1 MSSKEGHPMK
11 TRVLNFRLEPETAS
25 LINAW
30 LAKNP
35 GFTASQLGNLAL
47 RAFVTKPFVLEPV
60 AAEVAPEKDYFAAL
74 DTVLD
79 EHSDAMERL
88 K

>member
-1 MSSKEGHPMK
+1 MK
-11 TRVLNFRLEPETAS
+11 TRVLNFRLEPDTES
-25 LINAW
+25 LIDAW

-60 AAEVAPEKDYFAAL
+60 EVEQASEKSYFEAL
-74 DTVLD
+74 ETVLH
-79 EHSDAMERL
+79 EHADAMERL

>member
-1 MSSKEGHPMK
+1 MK
-11 TRVLNFRLEPETAS
+11 TRVLNFRLEPETEP
-25 LINAW
+25 LLDAW

-60 AAEVAPEKDYFAAL
+60 TAESVGAKDYFGAL
-74 DTVLD
+74 DAVLD
-79 EHSDAMERL
+79 EHADAMERL

>member
-1 MSSKEGHPMK
+1 MK
-11 TRVLNFRLEPETAS
+11 TRVLNFRLEPETEP
-25 LINAW
+25 LLDAW

-47 RAFVTKPFVLEPV
+47 RAFVTRPFVLEPV
-60 AAEVAPEKDYFAAL
+60 TAESVAAKDYFGAL
-74 DTVLD
+74 ETVLD
-79 EHSDAMERL
+79 EHADAMERL

>member
-1 MSSKEGHPMK
+1 MK
-11 TRVLNFRLEPETAS
+11 TRVLNFRLEPDTEP
-25 LINAW
+25 LIDAW

-60 AAEVAPEKDYFAAL
+60 MAKAALEKDYFAAL
-74 DTVLD
+74 DSVLG
-79 EHSDAMERL
+79 EHADAMERL

>member
-1 MSSKEGHPMK
+1 MK
-11 TRVLNFRLEPETAS
+11 TRVLNFRLEPDTEP
-25 LINAW
+25 LIDAW

-35 GFTASQLGNLAL
+35 GFTATQLGNLAL

-60 AAEVAPEKDYFAAL
+60 TAEAATEKNYIAAL
-74 DTVLD
+74 DAVLD
-79 EHSDAMERL
+79 EHADAMERL

>member
-1 MSSKEGHPMK
+1 MK
-11 TRVLNFRLEPETAS
+11 TRVLNFRLEPDTEP
-25 LINAW
+25 LIDAW

-60 AAEVAPEKDYFAAL
+60 TAEPVGDTEYFKAL
-74 DTVLD
+74 DAILD
-79 EHSDAMERL
+79 EHADALERL

>member
-1 MSSKEGHPMK
+1 MK
-11 TRVLNFRLEPETAS
+11 TRVLNFRLEPDTES
-25 LINAW
+25 LIDAW

-60 AAEVAPEKDYFAAL
+60 TADAAPEKDYFAAL
-74 DTVLD
+74 DSVLG
-79 EHSDAMERL
+79 EHADAMERL